1 MSDRSMSRRDFHKFG
16 AASLA
21 TAVAA
26 GETTPATAAPS
37 NRKRLGLIGV
47 GNRGT
52 QVLNAFLTHP
62 DVEVAAVCDVFEPY
76 LKRAQERL
84 GGRTHVTND
93 FRRVLDRKDVDA
105 VVIATPDHWHAVQTI
120 LACQAGKDV
129 YVEKPLS
136 ITIREGRRMVEAA
149 RKHGR
154 VVQVGTHRRSSNLYA
169 EFAGRVQGGLLGKVT
184 VARGYRLSNMFP
196 NGIGKAKPS
205 DPPPGLD
212 WDKWLGPRP
221 WRPFQSTIAPYKF
234 RSWDP
239 YSSQIANWGIHYLD
253 AIRWLLGEE
262 APASISAHGGR
273 FAIDDD
279 RTIPDTMEAVFEFA
293 SGRLVL
299 FGQYEA
305 SGNPMLPQAKSNF
318 AARKEPPTLGNAA
331 FEKSAPWLWAPL
343 RDRLYVDEL
352 YGATV
357 IAFYAW
363 WARVADWLDRRVW
376 GGIVAL
382 VVWLTGLWAHF
393 NRFLDNNWVNGGFD
407 KTCEELSSG
416 GGLLSRVEGGRVQNY
431 LRILAAAVV
440 VLAAI
445 LLWSSRP

>member
-1 MSDRSMSRRDFHKFG
+1 MSDGAMSRRDFHKFG

-26 GETTPATAAPS
+26 GEATPAPAAPS

-52 QVLNAFLTHP
+52 QVLDAFLTHA
-62 DVEVAAVCDVFEPY
+62 DVEVVAVCDVFEPY

-84 GGRTHVTND
+84 GGRTETTND
-93 FRRVLDRKDVDA
+93 FRHILDRKDVDA

-154 VVQVGTHRRSSNLYA
+154 VVQVGTHRRSSKLYA
-169 EFAGRVQGGLLGKVT
+169 DFAGRVQGGLLGKVT
-184 VARGYRLSNMFP
+184 VARGYRLSNMSP
-196 NGIGKAKPS
+196 KGIGKAKPS

-212 WDKWLGPRP
+212 WDKWLGPRA
-221 WRPFQSTIAPYKF
+221 WRPFQATIAPYKF
-234 RSWDP
+234 RWWDQ

-279 RTIPDTMEAVFEFA
+279 RTIPDTLEAVFEFA

-305 SGNPMLPQAKSNF
+305 SGNPMLRSGEIEFRGTQGTAYIGERGVEVIPERSGQFQANPPRCSPLQLKGHKGDLT
-318 AARKEPPTLGNAA
+318 ALHARN
-331 FEKSAPWLWAPL
+331 
-343 RDRLYVDEL
+343 
-352 YGATV
+352 
-357 IAFYAW
+357 
-363 WARVADWLDRRVW
+363 
-376 GGIVAL
+376 
-382 VVWLTGLWAHF
+382 
-393 NRFLDNNWVNGGFD
+393 FLDCIVSRARPNADVEIGHRS
-407 KTCEELSSG
+407 TTLS
-416 GGLLSRVEGGRVQNY
+416 LLANIALATRSRLEWDARAE
-431 LRILAAAVV
+431 RITNHPTAND
-440 VLAAI
+440 
-445 LLWSSRP
+445 LLDYQYREPWRSLQAGV